1 MLLLPTIVAAALSPG
16 VPGAR
21 RGAVH
26 SAVSRLAMQ
35 QQTSSPKGVV
45 ITGGAGGVGYAY
57 ADEFLARGHWVVIC
71 DVKDPAD
78 AVAALRAKHA
88 SVPNAKIEGCVCD
101 VSDASSVEGSARS
114 PRRSSARSTTGSTTR
129 RSTVA
134 GNRSLK

>member
-71 DVKDPAD
+71 DVKDPAT
-78 AVAALRAKHA
+78 AVAALQAKHPDGP
-88 SVPNAKIEGCVCD
+88 SRIYGIECD
-101 VSDASSVEGSARS
+101 VSDSASVQQLTDFASEKLG
-114 PRRSSARSTTGSTTR
+114 
-129 RSTVA
+129 TVHF
-134 GNRSLK
+134 